1 MFLDDPLSA
10 LDPEVGK
17 RMLEDCIVDLMRGKT
32 RLLVTNQLQFL
43 RYCDKI
49 VALGSGKVVEQGT
62 FTELMSRED
71 GEVKRIVNAS
81 SSGQNNTEK
90 DQRKTADN
98 VLGEAAKQGPRK
110 SSIMAPKSAKELLT
124 KEERN
129 IGAVSWS
136 VYNKYLQAGGGFVKF
151 SFVFCAFILS
161 AGNSLASSTW
171 LSVWTSDAK
180 YIRHTQGFYLGIYGM
195 FAGKFERD
203 SILSR
208 LG

>member
-1 MFLDDPLSA
+1 MVPIANTRSFAWFPDDPLSA

-49 VALGSGKVVEQGT
+49 VALGSGKVVEQGA

-71 GEVKRIVNAS
+71 GEVKRIVEAS
-81 SSGQNNTEK
+81 TYGQNEK
-90 DQRKTADN
+90 DQKKTTDN
-98 VLGEAAKQGPRK
+98 VLGEPAKQGHRK
-110 SSIMAPKSAKELLT
+110 SSIMAPKDAKELLT

-136 VYNKYLQAGGGFVKF
+136 VYNKYLEAGGGFVKF
-151 SFVFCAFILS
+151 SVVFCAFILC

-171 LSVWTSDAK
+171 VSVWTSDSK
-180 YIRHTQGFYLGIYGM
+180 YIRHSQGFYLGIYGM
-195 FAGKFERD
+195 FAGKF
-203 SILSR
+203 
-208 LG
+208 